1 MKAILMAAGYGGRIS
16 QFTNEPKSLLK
27 INNETIIRHTVKMLL
42 KNNISVTI
50 IVGFKHKKIEEELS
64 DLPVKFYYNPFFKVT
79 NSIASLWIA
88 REELETEEDVIL
100 GNADVYWGQD
110 ILDIILSG
118 NKNVEMLGD
127 VTRVKTGDY
136 FFGCKNGIIEK
147 YGKELILEERTCEYV
162 GIAKV
167 KNAFLEIFKNQ
178 IEKLVDEGNY
188 NFWWENTLYTLSN
201 KYSIH
206 VKDVEGKFWSE
217 VDYIEDYERIK
228 KIVEKN
234 SKK

>member
-228 KIVEKN
+228 KFVEKN